1 MVGLLSRERIFF
13 AYLIALAGLLCSTIA
28 NRYYESA
35 ALVSPATWIV
45 LAVIVLSVIFYAM
58 GRYAVDRFFPTRQ
71 ILIGANWTEYDAQ
84 HKRTFF
90 WVLVGI
96 FSATVIGHLLILP
109 GIPGLRALASRDDFE
124 ISVIR
129 QEGYLGVP
137 MFLRYLSD
145 YSVKAIGPMVLI
157 LAYSA
162 RSRAFYPLII
172 LAALYSLALYARI
185 MPIFLFAPLL
195 LYTISLRRYRD
206 SLGLVALIGGIL
218 LTTSAIASPNIRD
231 AFFPAYAAT
240 LPQATQPSTSTSTI
254 LAAAPAIQPDQAPK
268 LKPRHYETSSWQSK
282 SVLYSL
288 FSRIIVI
295 PGGVILQWFNYY
307 SDPKFREY
315 GCGYRPASVLLGC
328 QYVNVPTK
336 LYAHYYPKNVN
347 EFKLQGSL
355 NAAFFMTE
363 YANFGPLGV
372 ILSSVAMAFVLLLAT
387 QIFGSHPLAI
397 PLNIAFIVV
406 AMETNLLTALNSGSG
421 WIITSFLFLYFF
433 RTRTK

>member
-35 ALVSPATWIV
+35 PLFSPATWIV
-45 LAVIVLSVIFYAM
+45 LAVIVLSVLFYSM
-58 GRYAVDRFFPTRQ
+58 GRYAVRRFFPTRQ
-71 ILIGANWTEYDAQ
+71 ILTGTNWAESDAG
-84 HKRTFF
+84 HKRIFF
-90 WVLVGI
+90 WALIGF
-96 FSATVIGHLLILP
+96 FSATVVGHLLILP
-109 GIPGLRALASRDDFE
+109 GIPGLRALASRNDFE

-129 QEGYLGVP
+129 QEGYLGIP
-137 MFLRYLSD
+137 LFLRYLSD

-157 LAYSA
+157 LAYTA
-162 RSRAFYPLII
+162 RSRAFGPLVI
-172 LAALYSLALYARI
+172 LATLYSLALYARI

-195 LYTISLRRYRD
+195 LYTICLRRFRD
-206 SLGLVALIGGIL
+206 SAGLAALIGGIL

-231 AFFPAYAAT
+231 AFFPAYAASV
-240 LPQATQPSTSTSTI
+240 PQTI
-254 LAAAPAIQPDQAPK
+254 LASTSPVSSIVSEIKPAQTPK

-288 FSRIIVI
+288 FVRVIVI
-295 PGGVILQWFNYY
+295 PGGVMLQWFNYY
-307 SDPKFREY
+307 SDPKLREY
-315 GCGYRPASVLLGC
+315 GCGYRPVSALLGC
-328 QYVNVPTK
+328 EYVNIPSK

-363 YANFGPLGV
+363 YANFGPWGL
-372 ILSSVAMAFVLLLAT
+372 IISSGAMAFVLLLAT

-397 PLNIAFIVV
+397 PLNIAFILV
-406 AMETNLLTALNSGSG
+406 AMETNLLSALNSGSG
-421 WIITSFLFLYFF
+421 WIITSLLFLYFF
-433 RTRTK
+433 RTKTK